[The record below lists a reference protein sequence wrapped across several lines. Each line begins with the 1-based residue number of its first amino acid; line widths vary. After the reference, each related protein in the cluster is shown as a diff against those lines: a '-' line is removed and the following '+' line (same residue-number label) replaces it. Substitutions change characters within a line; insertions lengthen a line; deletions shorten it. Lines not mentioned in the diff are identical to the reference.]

1 MLIRTHITSFAY
13 SVKPADCNLCIFM
26 KMITRII
33 AVENDL
39 VKFGKIDR
47 IPFNDQLCIVK
58 LLHSKVIQTP
68 FLKRKRGRVT
78 VIIIIIE

>member
-13 SVKPADCNLCIFM
+13 SVGRVLCILM
-26 KMITRII
+26 KMITRVI